1 MAGEALG
8 YTDSVLEICS
18 EVCEPGKIFTR
29 RSWAL
34 FITLLSD
41 TWETPLANRFQ
52 ELQPWKCGGRCPDN
66 PVRVDLAVDYIV
78 PSIFTYQ
85 RPTRFLRLA
94 NRATGCTCSRIV
106 GEIWL
111 NSEPRYAALPRHDV
125 G

>member
-52 ELQPWKCGGRCPDN
+52 ELQPWNCGERRPGN
-66 PVRVDLAVDYIV
+66 PVRTDLAVNYTI
-78 PSIFTYQ
+78 PSIRTYQ

-94 NRATGCTCSRIV
+94 IRATGCSGSRIV
-106 GEIWL
+106 GEI
-111 NSEPRYAALPRHDV
+111 
-125 G
+125 